1 MAGRFWKRC
10 VRARRAGG
18 PHAQGITGRPLIAA
32 LAVGAVALVTSGEMV
47 QAQTGGAPGQSSQP
61 PPFVEPVAKVR
72 AQPPAEKPAPEKPPA
87 EKRAPQ
93 PPAAAQPQPAQP
105 QPTQPPV
112 PAQPPTVQPAPAQ
125 QPQPPPGQNQPY
137 APYPYAPQYPYGAY
151 PYAPGSGYPPPQYA
165 APAYPPPPAYPP
177 QSSWPP
183 PAAYP
188 PPPTGYPPA
197 PSAAYP
203 APAYP
208 PPSAGGDQVPTLTGY
223 PAPPPTP
230 PQRPAVVDPQG
241 DRVILLP
248 TATTHPQ
255 GTFYFSNYEVIVFQ
269 AGYAFTDSTQLSVTA
284 IPVPSESVTALDFSL
299 KSSVYRG
306 GLVRAAAIGSASGVV
321 GKDVG
326 VAFLGRAGAV
336 VQVCLAQR
344 CESSLS
350 LSTNAVLIG
359 TLLMVN
365 GAGGIWRISPHVSLL
380 GELATML
387 PLGTQGGQ
395 FNGALLSGGVRLHYT
410 HWGFDFTA
418 LHVLDS
424 SDAAATVP
432 FFAMTYRP

>member
-1 MAGRFWKRC
+1 
-10 VRARRAGG
+10 
-18 PHAQGITGRPLIAA
+18 LIARI
-32 LAVGAVALVTSGEMV
+32 AVGVVAFITSAQRV
-47 QAQTGGAPGQSSQP
+47 QAQTGGTPGQANQP
-61 PPFVEPVAKVR
+61 PAFVEPAEKPR
-72 AQPPAEKPAPEKPPA
+72 PQPPADSPPPDKRPSQNPQAEKPPAQPPAS
-87 EKRAPQ
+87 
-93 PPAAAQPQPAQP
+93 
-105 QPTQPPV
+105 
-112 PAQPPTVQPAPAQ
+112 QPAPG
-125 QPQPPPGQNQPY
+125 PRQPPPPPVQSQPY
-137 APYPYAPQYPYGAY
+137 APYPYPPQYPYGQY
-151 PYAPGSGYPPPQYA
+151 PYAPYPPASGYPPPQYA
-165 APAYPPPPAYPP
+165 APAYPPPAGYGP
-177 QSSWPP
+177 QPSWPP
-183 PAAYP
+183 AAAYP
-188 PPPTGYPPA
+188 PPPAAYGPPA
-197 PSAAYP
+197 ANP

-208 PPSAGGDQVPTLTGY
+208 PPSPGDGQVPMLTGY
-223 PAPPPTP
+223 AAPPPTA
-230 PQRPAVVDPQG
+230 PQRSPVVDPQG
-241 DRVILLP
+241 DRVVLLP

-255 GTFYFSNYEVIVFQ
+255 GTFYFSNYELIIFQ
-269 AGYAFTDSTQLSVTA
+269 GGYAFTDSTQLSVTA
-284 IPVPSESVTALDFSL
+284 IPIPSESVTALDFSL

-350 LSTNAVLIG
+350 LSTNALLIG

-365 GAGGIWRISPHVSLL
+365 GAGGIWRIGPHVSLL

-387 PLGTQGGQ
+387 PIGTQGGQ

>member
-1 MAGRFWKRC
+1 MAGRFWKR
-10 VRARRAGG
+10 RARRRRARA
-18 PHAQGITGRPLIAA
+18 PQAQGITGRALIAA
-32 LAVGAVALVTSGEMV
+32 IAVVAVAFVTSGEMV
-47 QAQTGGAPGQSSQP
+47 HAQAGGAPGPSSQP
-61 PPFVEPVAKVR
+61 PPFVEPAEKPR
-72 AQPPAEKPAPEKPPA
+72 AQPPAERPAPEKAQGEKQPPPPA
-87 EKRAPQ
+87 AQTPGQ
-93 PPAAAQPQPAQP
+93 PPAV
-105 QPTQPPV
+105 PTPGQPP
-112 PAQPPTVQPAPAQ
+112 AVQPAP
-125 QPQPPPGQNQPY
+125 

-151 PYAPGSGYPPPQYA
+151 PYAPYGPGSGYPPPQYA
-165 APAYPPPPAYPP
+165 APAYPPPAAYPP
-177 QSSWPP
+177 QPSWP

-188 PPPTGYPPA
+188 PPPSAYPPA
-197 PSAAYP
+197 PATSSP
-203 APAYP
+203 ATAYP
-208 PPSAGGDQVPTLTGY
+208 PPPSPGGNQVPTLTGY
-223 PAPPPTP
+223 PAPPPAPSERP
-230 PQRPAVVDPQG
+230 PVVDPQG

-255 GTFYFSNYEVIVFQ
+255 GTFFFSNYEVIVFQ

-321 GKDVG
+321 GKDIG

-350 LSTNAVLIG
+350 LSTNALLIG

-380 GELATML
+380 AELATML
-387 PLGTQGGQ
+387 PVGTQGGQ

-424 SDAAATVP
+424 STAASTVP

>member
-10 VRARRAGG
+10 ARARRAGR

-72 AQPPAEKPAPEKPPA
+72 AQPPAETSAPEKPPA
-87 EKRAPQ
+87 EKRPSQ

-105 QPTQPPV
+105 QPAPPPV

-183 PAAYP
+183 AAYP
-188 PPPTGYPPA
+188 PPPAGYPPA

-203 APAYP
+203 AQAYPP

-223 PAPPPTP
+223 AAPPPP
-230 PQRPAVVDPQG
+230 PQRPSVVDPQG

-387 PLGTQGGQ
+387 PLGSQGGPVC
-395 FNGALLSGGVRLHYT
+395 GALLSGGVRLHYT